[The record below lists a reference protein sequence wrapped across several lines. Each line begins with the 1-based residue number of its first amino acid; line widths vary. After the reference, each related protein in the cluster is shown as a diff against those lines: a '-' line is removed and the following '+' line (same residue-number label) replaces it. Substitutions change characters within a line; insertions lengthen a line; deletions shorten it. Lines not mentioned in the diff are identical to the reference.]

1 MRIKFILSNILIL
14 AIGQIC
20 FSSVIDQSKNLEN
33 RNFEAISFLGEN
45 DIGFSDRYYTNGLKL
60 TYTASGDDFL
70 TSKLQFSLLELIT
83 DAHSQRYQT
92 VSLGQAMYVASTI
105 THSNPPLDDHPYA
118 GWLYANFGA
127 HIVTKTSLDSIAFA
141 IGVVGDWS
149 FAEEVQKFH
158 HSNID
163 VDKPMGW
170 RQYAA
175 RVEND
180 RGKTEMWYIVD
191 ADPDAEIIC
200 GLADGVSRE
209 DFAVAVA
216 NGSMESALK
225 RQPVRAG
232 ETYFIPAGLTHAI
245 GKGIL
250 IAEIQQNCD
259 RTYRVYDYER
269 RQPDGS
275 LRELHVEKALD
286 VIRPFTEDEINAIRY
301 SRTGGVAES
310 DAVLAHCD
318 FFRVEKR
325 DLTLSPIT
333 LREGIMQHL
342 LCLNGEATVECD
354 GECYTLARGESWLI
368 PAALKGV
375 TLTGD
380 ATLLISSVK

>member
-1 MRIKFILSNILIL
+1 MKLYPLRLCGITKSPIWGGTRLLRDW
-14 AIGQIC
+14 GK
-20 FSSVIDQSKNLEN
+20 SSDATTV
-33 RNFEAISFLGEN
+33 GE
-45 DIGFSDRYYTNGLKL
+45 SWELTVRASEVCTVTNG
-60 TYTASGDDFL
+60 A
-70 TSKLQFSLLELIT
+70 
-83 DAHSQRYQT
+83 
-92 VSLGQAMYVASTI
+92 
-105 THSNPPLDDHPYA
+105 LD
-118 GWLYANFGA
+118 G
-127 HIVTKTSLDSIAFA
+127 KSLDEVISSYGADVT
-141 IGVVGDWS
+141 GGDFGS
-149 FAEEVQKFH
+149 TDFPLLIKLIDAEDRLSVQVH
-158 HSNID
+158 PD
-163 VDKPMGW
+163 DT
-170 RQYAA
+170 YAA

-209 DFAVAVA
+209 DFAAAVA
-216 NGSMESALK
+216 SGTMESALK
-225 RQPVRAG
+225 RQPVHAG

-342 LCLNGEATVECD
+342 LCLDGNATLECG